1 LFAPTAFGT
10 VAFMEPSPLYVAAF
24 GLCTTLGLFVLL
36 RLGQRVLGAS
46 VRADLTKG
54 SSARRLLQ
62 VGQVLGVFL
71 VASSAVKGSLSHR
84 GVLGDAIDVAVHA
97 VVALVLMMIT
107 GHLGV
112 RALLRSRLP
121 AELARGN
128 VAAGVAAGAHYVGV
142 AVITARAVSGGSLR
156 DYGLSLTFFA
166 IGQLTLLLFITLFRA
181 LTTYDDAEQIQGENL
196 AAALSYA
203 GISIAVGVIVARA
216 LDGEFT
222 TWVDSLRGYGE
233 VLLLLLAL
241 YPVRQILVQVVLLG
255 APFTFRGGRLDA
267 GVAAE
272 RNEGL
277 GALEAITYLATAFA
291 IAELA

>member
-1 LFAPTAFGT
+1 PLLEGLQAGGLAGPGAAAAARAAARPGGGGDGARAVDDHVAAAGGHGEGQGDQGTSGPRGSGRPLTTAPAKRGT
-10 VAFMEPSPLYVAAF
+10 LPGSHGPIVRRGRRRANAEILVRLHGVRYGRLMEPSPLYVAAF

-71 VASSAVKGSLSHR
+71 VASSAVKGSLTHR
-84 GVLGDAIDVAVHA
+84 GVLGDVIDVATHA

-128 VAAGVAAGAHYVGV
+128 VAAGVAAGA
-142 AVITARAVSGGSLR
+142 
-156 DYGLSLTFFA
+156 
-166 IGQLTLLLFITLFRA
+166 
-181 LTTYDDAEQIQGENL
+181 
-196 AAALSYA
+196 
-203 GISIAVGVIVARA
+203 
-216 LDGEFT
+216 
-222 TWVDSLRGYGE
+222 
-233 VLLLLLAL
+233 
-241 YPVRQILVQVVLLG
+241 
-255 APFTFRGGRLDA
+255 
-267 GVAAE
+267 
-272 RNEGL
+272 
-277 GALEAITYLATAFA
+277 
-291 IAELA
+291 